1 MNEDMNEELAADNFI
16 DGMVAEYSEAIEIL
30 ANRSMDYRRFA
41 VEMAKYSPSLFV
53 KIASQI
59 GTSSRAGDDEVL
71 PPNDSR
77 LDDAIISL
85 MSRHQKVEAIR
96 LHRTMTGQG
105 LKESKDHCEALLEQH
120 ERQKRGCF
128 S

>member
-1 MNEDMNEELAADNFI
+1 MNEELAADNFI

-41 VEMAKYSPSLFV
+41 VEIAKSSPALFV
-53 KIASQI
+53 KVASQI
-59 GTSSRAGDDEVL
+59 GTSNRADDGEG
-71 PPNDSR
+71 PFDQR
-77 LDDAIISL
+77 LDDAIVSL
-85 MSRHQKVEAIR
+85 MDRHQKVEAIR

-105 LKESKDHCEALLEQH
+105 LKESKDYCEALFEQH
-120 ERQKRGCF
+120 ERQKGGCF

>member
-1 MNEDMNEELAADNFI
+1 MNEELAADNFI
-16 DGMVAEYSEAIEIL
+16 DRMVAEYSEAIEIL

-59 GTSSRAGDDEVL
+59 GTSSRADNDEGL
-71 PPNDSR
+71 SDSR
-77 LDDAIISL
+77 LDDAIVSL
-85 MSRHQKVEAIR
+85 MSRNQKVEAIR
-96 LHRTMTGQG
+96 LRRTMTGQG
-105 LKESKDHCEALLEQH
+105 LKESKDYCEALLERH
-120 ERQKRGCF
+120 ERQKGGCF

>member
-16 DGMVAEYSEAIEIL
+16 DGMVAESSEAIEIL

-41 VEMAKYSPSLFV
+41 VEIAKSSPALFV
-53 KIASQI
+53 KIANQI

-71 PPNDSR
+71 PDDSR

-85 MSRHQKVEAIR
+85 MIRHQKVEAIR

-105 LKESKDHCEALLEQH
+105 LKESRVYCEALLEQH